1 MPAPSHTP
9 MPHTTRLLVLLAH
22 GSRQPEWARPFE
34 TVRDSVQATH
44 PDLPVR
50 LAFLESMQPALR
62 QVLEEAGRDGLGLV
76 RVAPLFLGSGGHLQ
90 RDIPNIAREVQ
101 ALYPALQI
109 EIAPPAGD
117 DAEVLAALAAYAVR
131 CAPGLDG

>member
-1 MPAPSHTP
+1 MPSPFHTP
-9 MPHTTRLLVLLAH
+9 MPHTTQLIVLLAH

-34 TVRDSVQATH
+34 IVRDSVQATH

-90 RDIPNIAREVQ
+90 RDIPNIARDVQ

-109 EIAPPAGD
+109 ELATPAGED
-117 DAEVLAALAAYAVR
+117 GEVLAALAAYAVR
-131 CAPGLDG
+131 CASGLDG